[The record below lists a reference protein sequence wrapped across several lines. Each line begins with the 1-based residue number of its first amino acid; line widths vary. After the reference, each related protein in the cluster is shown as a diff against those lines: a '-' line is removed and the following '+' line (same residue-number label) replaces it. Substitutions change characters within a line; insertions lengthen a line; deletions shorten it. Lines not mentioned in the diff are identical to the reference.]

1 MTGVLDFAPLR
12 RPRRGEVGVGGV
24 TPEGRA
30 YRFRPPTG
38 TFSTVVSVSPGFF
51 SATGMS

>member
-1 MTGVLDFAPLR
+1 MTGVLVSSP
-12 RPRRGEVGVGGV
+12 PSVPGGGEVGGGGAARG
-24 TPEGRA
+24 PRR